1 MQASTHYSNLGLL
14 LTIAG
19 EVGEALDVAG
29 FVSGAGTGAGAAGG
43 SEDGEAVGFTSPLAI
58 SGWHFSGGALP

>member
-1 MQASTHYSNLGLL
+1 MQASTHYSNFGLL
-14 LTIAG
+14 LTFAA
-19 EVGEALDVAG
+19 EVAG
-29 FVSGAGTGAGAAGG
+29 FVSGAAAVGG